1 MCFYKVYFN
10 SLHYF
15 FMKKIIISLGV
26 VCSGLL
32 FVSAQSVFPHRPPAS
47 PSNIILSA
55 PVSTA
60 TSSTSNIKYTVGWKD
75 MAKNESSYYV
85 QLLDYYTKMPVTDG
99 YAYANANA
107 TSASFYARAP
117 ISPVYAFV
125 TASNDFGSNGTSSNI
140 LSGAVF
146 SFLKTITR

>member
-1 MCFYKVYFN
+1 
-10 SLHYF
+10 
-15 FMKKIIISLGV
+15 MKKIIISLGV

-60 TSSTSNIKYTVGWKD
+60 TSSSNSINYKIKWTD
-75 MAKNESSYYV
+75 NARNESGYYV
-85 QLLDYYTKMPVTDG
+85 SLYEYPTGSYITGVYVGANTTSTNILFYPSTG
-99 YAYANANA
+99 ARYA
-107 TSASFYARAP
+107 
-117 ISPVYAFV
+117 VV

-140 LSGAVF
+140 LYGTISSYIKSVF
-146 SFLKTITR
+146 SLRR